1 MTRKSDSS
9 PASSWTDLPE
19 PLAANPVRVH
29 SARVLQHQGQRQ
41 DSIWFVH
48 SGILKACHYTES
60 GSERVKEFYFPGE
73 FCFLYLS
80 WLTGQP
86 ASYQI
91 EAAEDSVVT
100 QLPLSWLDT
109 DAAATTAMNL
119 LRTQLAF
126 KERKEEMFLLHS
138 PEQRYLYVLKHFPA
152 WPTLLSQKQLAAYI
166 GITEVSLSR
175 IRGRLNK
182 G

>member
-1 MTRKSDSS
+1 MKASAS
-9 PASSWTDLPE
+9 PAIRWADPPE
-19 PLAANPVRVH
+19 PLVAQPIEVR
-29 SARVLQHQGQRQ
+29 SAEVLQHQGQPQ

-60 GSERVKEFYFPGE
+60 GSERVKEFYFAGE

-91 EAAEDSVVT
+91 EAAEDAVVT
-100 QLPLSWLDT
+100 ELPLSWLDT
-109 DAAATTAMNL
+109 EAAASTARNL

-138 PEQRYLYVLKHFPA
+138 PEQRYLYVLKNFPV
-152 WPTLLSQKQLAAYI
+152 WPSLLSQKQLAAYI

-175 IRGRLNK
+175 IRSRLNK

>member
-1 MTRKSDSS
+1 M
-9 PASSWTDLPE
+9 
-19 PLAANPVRVH
+19 
-29 SARVLQHQGQRQ
+29 
-41 DSIWFVH
+41 
-48 SGILKACHYTES
+48 KACHYTES

-100 QLPLSWLDT
+100 EIPLSWLDT
-109 DAAATTAMNL
+109 RDAEATVLRL
-119 LRTQLAF
+119 LRMQLAF

-138 PEQRYLYVLKHFPA
+138 PAQRYQYVLKHFPV
-152 WPTLLSQKQLAAYI
+152 WTSLLSQKQLAAYI

-182 G
+182 R